1 MPVIPGSS
9 KDFEF
14 EEAFLNDFHKSLSLL
29 TEQKDILINNVESMD
44 WKQRYTFI
52 QSGEIAVFDFFYN
65 GKYKFNKCQ
74 PVRNQ
79 CSSKTLSADIQGLL
93 KKL

>member
-1 MPVIPGSS
+1 MV
-9 KDFEF
+9 
-14 EEAFLNDFHKSLSLL
+14 
-29 TEQKDILINNVESMD
+29 EQENILINNVESMD

-52 QSGEIAVFDFFYN
+52 KSGEVVVFDFFYN
-65 GKYKFNKCQ
+65 GKYIFKNCQ

-79 CSSKTLSADIQGLL
+79 CSSKTLLADVGGLL